1 MIFAILSL
9 LLADAS
15 HAQPSASCAATDSGL
30 PAALANWAN
39 APTPATIVQPQ
50 QSVQVATNAAIPL
63 HIENAGVYGIA
74 MNIPAWI
81 DVRRGDSALT
91 SSGHAHGPDCSS
103 IRKIVRFTLD
113 AGDYTIH
120 LSRTEASSA
129 HLLVIPQS

>member
-1 MIFAILSL
+1 MIFAILFL

-63 HIENAGVYGIA
+63 HIETAGVYGIA
-74 MNIPAWI
+74 TDIPAWV
-81 DVRRGDSALT
+81 DVRRGASGLR

-103 IRKIVRFTLD
+103 IRKIVRFALD

-120 LSRTEASSA
+120 LSRTDAASA
-129 HLLVIPQS
+129 HLLVIPQN